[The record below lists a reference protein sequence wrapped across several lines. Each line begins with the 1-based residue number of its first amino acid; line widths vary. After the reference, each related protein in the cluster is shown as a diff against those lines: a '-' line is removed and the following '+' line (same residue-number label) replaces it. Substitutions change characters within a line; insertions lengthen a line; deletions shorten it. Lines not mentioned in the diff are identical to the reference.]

1 MSATFGAADALSQG
15 TTYLL
20 DGYWWEVYPAGL
32 LIMLTVIAFNLIGDA
47 LSGSIDT
54 RSRAF

>member
-1 MSATFGAADALSQG
+1 MLSQG

-32 LIMLTVIAFNLIGDA
+32 IVMVTVVAFNFVGDG
-47 LSGSIDT
+47 LRDTLDT
-54 RSRAF
+54 RSRA

>member
-1 MSATFGAADALSQG
+1 MLSQG

-20 DGYWWEVYPAGL
+20 GGYWWEVYPAGF

-54 RSRAF
+54 RPRAF